1 MYNKAKAEQEWLRW
15 KEAEE
20 QQLRK
25 LGMDEESI
33 QKLRQYDWEA
43 FNQERR
49 YLQRWSEWLPC
60 ADQIAV
66 QDIEL
71 PVESPDSL
79 LDSIENEKQL
89 QVLSEKDKLTIEMLF
104 LWLEKYSA
112 EEIFQKLGVS
122 AYTYYNRIYYNRIKR
137 LKEKIRKILSSD

>member
-1 MYNKAKAEQEWLRW
+1 MAYNKAKAEQEWLRW

-20 QQLRK
+20 EQLRK
-25 LGMDEESI
+25 LGMDEDGI
-33 QKLRQYDWEA
+33 QKLRRYDWEA

-49 YLQRWSEWLPC
+49 YRQRWAEWFPY

-79 LDSIENEKQL
+79 LDSIENEKLL
-89 QVLSEKDKLTIEMLF
+89 QVLSEKDKLTLEMLF
-104 LWLEKYSA
+104 LWSEKYSA
-112 EEIFQKLGVS
+112 EEICQKLGVS
-122 AYTYYNRIYYNRIKR
+122 VYAYYNRIKR
-137 LKEKIRKILSSD
+137 LKEKIKKFLGSD

>member
-1 MYNKAKAEQEWLRW
+1 MAYNKAKAEQEWLRW

-20 QQLRK
+20 EQLRE
-25 LGMDEESI
+25 LGMDEDGI
-33 QKLRQYDWEA
+33 QKLRRYDWEA

-49 YLQRWSEWLPC
+49 YRQRWAEWLPY

-79 LDSIENEKQL
+79 LDSIENEKLL
-89 QVLSEKDKLTIEMLF
+89 QVLSEKDKLTLEMLF

-112 EEIFQKLGVS
+112 EEICKKLGVS
-122 AYTYYNRIYYNRIKR
+122 AYAYYNRIKR
-137 LKEKIRKILSSD
+137 LKEKIKKFLGSD